1 MKVGFT
7 MVKKNF
13 VIKNKYYDSV
23 LLMKLAGK
31 IGKMEGVAQI
41 SVGMGTPLNKDT
53 MNDLGILLDEG
64 RQAGANDLV
73 IALETDS
80 AETAEAAK
88 EAYLASITEQRG
100 AGKSEYRSLETMG
113 RYVKDRNIAVI
124 SLAGSFAG
132 AEAKK
137 ALKMGMDVFMFSDN
151 VPIEQELELK
161 QYAREHGLLMMGPD
175 CGLSFINGVA
185 IGLCSKVRRGHIGIV
200 AASGSGM
207 QETMNIIHRHGRGI
221 SHAIGVGGRDL
232 QDSIGGITMLQSLD
246 ILENDPDT
254 KVIVIISK
262 PPQAKTTAKVLER
275 VRACS
280 KPVVLQLIN
289 ADLSGMDIGSAM
301 VSSSFDESAMM
312 AIALSEGT
320 EYTHVSEDER
330 FARLDELARCE
341 AAKLTGEQKYMRG
354 LYCGGSLAEEAIA
367 LSEPK
372 LGPLYG
378 NIAFLPDH
386 VLEDPF
392 HSREDCLIDI
402 GAEEFT
408 LGKPHVAIDPSPR
421 CERFLQ
427 EAADPETAVIL
438 MDFLLGYA
446 LCEDPAGM
454 MADTIRQGIAEAAAQ
469 GRHLT
474 VVASIC
480 GSDLDPQG
488 LEAQKK
494 ILEDAGVIVM
504 DNNGEASRLTAA
516 IIQHRRELLA

>member
-1 MKVGFT
+1 

-13 VIKNKYYDSV
+13 VEKNKYYDSV

-31 IGKMEGVAQI
+31 IGKTDGIIQI

-53 MNDLGILLDEG
+53 MNDLGLLLEDG
-64 RQAGANDLV
+64 RAASANDLI
-73 IALETDS
+73 IAIEAAS
-80 AETAEAAK
+80 EEIAAEAK
-88 EAYLASITEQRG
+88 EAYLAAITQQRG
-100 AGKSEYRSLETMG
+100 SSKSEYRSLETMS

-132 AEAKK
+132 AEARK
-137 ALKMGMDVFMFSDN
+137 ALRMGMDVFMFSDN
-151 VPIEQELELK
+151 VPLEQELELK
-161 QYAREHGLLMMGPD
+161 QYAKAHGLLMMGPD

-185 IGLCSKVRRGHIGIV
+185 IGLCSRVRRGHIGIV

-207 QETMNIIHRHGRGI
+207 QETMNIIHRDGHGV

-232 QDSIGGITMLQSLD
+232 QDYIGGITMLQSID
-246 ILENDPDT
+246 ILENDPET

-262 PPQAKTTAKVLER
+262 PPQEKTTVKVLER
-275 VRACS
+275 VRACT

-289 ADLSGMDIGSAM
+289 ADLTGLDTGNAE
-301 VSSSFDESAMM
+301 VSKSFEESAMM
-312 AIALSEGT
+312 AIALSESKA
-320 EYTHVSEDER
+320 YVSIPEEVRWAKVDG
-330 FARLDELARCE
+330 LARAE
-341 AAKLTGEQKYMRG
+341 ALKLRSSQRYMRG

-367 LSEPK
+367 LSEPI
-372 LGPLYG
+372 LGSLYG
-378 NIAFLPDH
+378 NIAFEEDH
-386 VLEDPF
+386 VLADPF
-392 HSREDCLIDI
+392 HSVKDCLIDV
-402 GAEEFT
+402 GSEEFT
-408 LGKPHVAIDPSPR
+408 LGKPHVAIDPAPR

-427 EAADPETAVIL
+427 EAEDPETAVIL

-454 MADTIRQGIAEAAAQ
+454 MAETIRNGVGKAASE

-488 LEAQKK
+488 LAAQRK

-504 DNNGEASRLTAA
+504 DNNGEAARLAA
-516 IIQHRRELLA
+516 MIIKHRRELLA